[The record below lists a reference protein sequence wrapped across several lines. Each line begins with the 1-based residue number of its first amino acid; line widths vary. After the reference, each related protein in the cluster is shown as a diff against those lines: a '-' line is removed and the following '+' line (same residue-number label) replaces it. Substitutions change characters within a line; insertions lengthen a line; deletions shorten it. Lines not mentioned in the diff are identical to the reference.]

1 MRDPSGDVRHLPFDD
16 GSFDLV
22 TAFETVYF
30 WPEIGDTFRE
40 VFRVLRPG
48 GAFAVTNESNGT
60 DKSSVKF
67 SKIIDGMNIYTPE
80 RLSELMEDAGF
91 TDVEIFTK

>member
-1 MRDPSGDVRHLPFDD
+1 M
-16 GSFDLV
+16 
-22 TAFETVYF
+22 
-30 WPEIGDTFRE
+30 
-40 VFRVLRPG
+40 LRPG

-67 SKIIDGMNIYTPE
+67 SKIIDGINLYTPE